1 MAIKLERKRA
11 QYHTLRGDLRF
22 PNNASDAVVEVAAN
36 DVEGWL
42 LLLSSSSLLMLRE
55 DAADGGDATLLS
67 AFIVAFMGTI
77 IIYIDEHK

>member
-36 DVEGWL
+36 DVEEW

-77 IIYIDEHK
+77 II

>member
-36 DVEGWL
+36 DVEEW

-67 AFIVAFMGTI
+67 AFIVRYNMGTI
-77 IIYIDEHK
+77 IIDEHK